1 MPAYPLSDARRQRV
15 LGRLSRLA
23 GREVLVASE
32 RHVGHEWAPVTRVVL
47 DRELPGVG
55 ASVMIKTR
63 RVDGS
68 GHGGPAFLRRE
79 AAGLRTAAGSGVAA
93 ELIDFDDA
101 SGVAIQSDLGDWPT
115 LQDLLLDQDQR
126 TDDEP
131 AAVAGMVALATA
143 AGRLHASTLG
153 RRDDHQRELGRY
165 AADVVTGQS
174 YQLGL
179 QAWGGIERACTE
191 LRLPSAVTA
200 RDEVRSLL
208 DRITQ
213 PGPFDA
219 LIHLDLNP
227 TNALIT
233 DAGARLVDFEGCRF
247 GHLGIDACF
256 LRYPFPHHSN
266 PWGRLPE
273 PVVEATDLAYR
284 TALAD
289 GGADEVIAGYDRMLA
304 DGAAIPLIGRI
315 IRLPRVAA
323 ANQSAADGRRR
334 RGQIVH
340 QIGAFGPLADRAGGL
355 SVLTDWL
362 RELAAAMTNRWPEAA
377 DPAPYY
383 PAFAR

>member
-1 MPAYPLSDARRQRV
+1 MPAYPLSVARRQRV
-15 LGRLSRLA
+15 LRRLSRLA
-23 GREVLVASE
+23 GREVRVASE
-32 RHVGHEWAPVTRVVL
+32 RHVGHQWAPVTRVVL

-79 AAGLRTAAGSGVAA
+79 AAGLRTAAGSGVVA
-93 ELIDFDDA
+93 ELIDFDDV

-131 AAVAGMVALATA
+131 AAVAGMIALAAA

-179 QAWGGIERACTE
+179 EAWAGIERACTE
-191 LRLPSAVTA
+191 LRLPSAVPA
-200 RDEVRSLL
+200 RDDVRSLL

-227 TNALIT
+227 TNVLIT

-247 GHLGIDACF
+247 GQLGIDACF
-256 LRYPFPHHSN
+256 LRYPFPHHSH

-273 PVVEATDLAYR
+273 PVVEAADLAYR

-289 GGADEVIAGYDRMLA
+289 GGADQVLAGYDRMLA

-315 IRLPRVAA
+315 SRLPRVAA
-323 ANQSAADGRRR
+323 PDQSMADGRRR
-334 RGQIVH
+334 RGQLVQ
-340 QIGAFGPLADRAGGL
+340 QIGVFGPLADRAGGL
-355 SVLTDWL
+355 RGLTDWL
-362 RELAAAMTNRWPEAA
+362 RELAAAMTGRWPEAA